1 MTQSQINYFLTV
13 ASERSI
19 TRAANRLMVSQPA
32 ISKSVA
38 QLERELGFPLFDRR
52 DNAISLTYAG
62 SQLCEFFTRTKDE
75 YRQLL
80 RSIQL
85 HTDRT
90 TAQVRIGCPAS
101 WNPEMFYDQVQR
113 YITRRYPTID
123 LSITALSLPDQIAM
137 LKGKQLD
144 LFLSLDLFDMERLGF
159 QTQKIAESTCR
170 LVYSKAH
177 FKGIQS
183 VGDFAHTDF
192 LMYDSN
198 VQSRFEAIVRD
209 ACQNQ
214 FTPRFRNCGNL
225 NNAVFE
231 AARGSG
237 VMLLMDWDFIT
248 HSELF
253 GFLPLDATLA
263 VIAVYLEDNVNP
275 YTRPI
280 ARGLADCF

>member
-52 DNAISLTYAG
+52 DNSITLTYAG
-62 SQLCEFFTRTKDE
+62 SQLCEFFTRTRDE

-90 TAQVRIGCPAS
+90 TAQIRIGCPTS
-101 WNPEMFYDQVQR
+101 WNPVMFYDRIQR
-113 YITRRYPTID
+113 HIAEHYPTIE
-123 LSITALSLPDQIAM
+123 LSITGLLLPDQIAM
-137 LKGKQLD
+137 LKNKQLD
-144 LFLSLDLFDMERLGF
+144 LFLSLDLFNLEQLGF
-159 QTQKIAESTCR
+159 KAQKIAESTCR

-177 FKGIQS
+177 FKSIRS
-183 VGDFAHTDF
+183 VDDFVHTDF

-198 VQSRFEAIVRD
+198 VQSRFEAIIRAACRD
-209 ACQNQ
+209 R

-263 VIAVYLEDNVNP
+263 VLAVYLEDNVNP
-275 YTRPI
+275 YTQPI
-280 ARGLADCF
+280 ANGLADCF